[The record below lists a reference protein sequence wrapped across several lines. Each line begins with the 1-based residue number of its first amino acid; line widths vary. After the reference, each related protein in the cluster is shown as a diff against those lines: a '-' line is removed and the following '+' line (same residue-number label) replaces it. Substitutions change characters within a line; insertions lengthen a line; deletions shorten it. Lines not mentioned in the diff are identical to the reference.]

1 MGILRHEEISWKT
14 LSNFEGWVQY
24 ESNTTKS
31 FPLPLF
37 VHVHNYF
44 WEILVQHPAFLFCS
58 SETTAWWGM
67 NWELRKKDQVWAEM
81 GFLGKGLVLGS
92 PWMGLVRTL
101 KAYVCPESPDIRLWG
116 TLPINF
122 HFSDTLYTVHFSFL
136 LAIESVQTVSTPVC
150 PRHLPQ
156 SPISEHRLHSQAC
169 HLLCIHDILQS
180 GFTSL
185 YTTILY
191 HAKAMT
197 NRHPLTLPI
206 PDQLHS
212 QVNKI
217 FFLHFGLPF
226 FFFFFCIRI
235 RTCLSTSGQDKV
247 HVCDYCNRY
256 CKITCLLSKLNSILE
271 RPIISNS
278 EIS

>member
-92 PWMGLVRTL
+92 PWVGLVRTL

-180 GFTSL
+180 GFTSPQFS
-185 YTTILY
+185 TMPKPWQIAILLHLQFQISY
-191 HAKAMT
+191 ILK
-197 NRHPLTLPI
+197 LTKYFSSILVY
-206 PDQLHS
+206 L
-212 QVNKI
+212 
-217 FFLHFGLPF
+217 F

-235 RTCLSTSGQDKV
+235 RTCLSTSGQDKI

>member
-1 MGILRHEEISWKT
+1 MRATWPS
-14 LSNFEGWVQY
+14 LSLTPF
-24 ESNTTKS
+24 
-31 FPLPLF
+31 F
-37 VHVHNYF
+37 HVHNHF
-44 WEILVQHPAFLFCS
+44 WELLIQHPPFLFCS
-58 SETTAWWGM
+58 SETTAWRGM

-92 PWMGLVRTL
+92 PWVGLVRTL

-122 HFSDTLYTVHFSFL
+122 CFSDTLYTVHFSFL
-136 LAIESVQTVSTPVC
+136 LAIESVQTVSTLVC

-156 SPISEHRLHSQAC
+156 SPISEHRLHSQSW
-169 HLLCIHDILQS
+169 HPLCIHDILQS

-197 NRHPLTLPI
+197 NCHLLTPPI
-206 PDQLHS
+206 PDQLNS

-217 FFLHFGLPF
+217 FFLHLGLPF
-226 FFFFFCIRI
+226 FFFFSASR
-235 RTCLSTSGQDKV
+235 
-247 HVCDYCNRY
+247 
-256 CKITCLLSKLNSILE
+256 
-271 RPIISNS
+271 
-278 EIS
+278 